1 MKILRRTKVK
11 VKITIAFLI
20 IVLII
25 GIVGAIGMNSLRKSN
40 SNAED
45 MYNNSLKN
53 LYMLSDTEQNLSAIN
68 GNILQLIY
76 IRDDSQKA
84 GILKNTKDNIDI
96 NDGYIQEY
104 EKLALEGE
112 KKNLFNTYKSQLK
125 DFKVEEEKM
134 VTLINNNN
142 FDEAVKQYKQ
152 MYNKFQPMFDTID
165 KLVKIDDN
173 EAKQKSENNNTVY
186 TAANNNII
194 IFLIVGIIL
203 AIVLAWV
210 LDREISTPL
219 SKIRAFA
226 ERLAKYN
233 FSKAITITGT
243 DEFSQTGIA
252 LNKAQKNV
260 SNLIKTIID
269 NSQNMSAASE
279 ELSAMVQELNATF
292 ENIDAATKGITNG
305 IQETSAS
312 SQEISAS
319 VEEVDASV
327 NQLSERAMEGSNN
340 SVQSKERA
348 KEVQSRGKESLKE
361 VEKVYAATKDKI
373 VKSIEAGKV
382 VENIGV
388 MSDTIAA
395 IAAQINLLAL
405 NAAIEAARAGEH
417 GKGFA
422 VVAEEVRKLAE
433 QSSEAVSGIKDTI
446 LKVQDAFKNLSSNSN
461 EILKFINEDI
471 HSQFENFRN
480 MGNQYYEDANF
491 VSAMSEEI
499 AAMTEEITATVD
511 QVSDAI
517 QNMAEIAQRSSDGAD
532 SIQQSMDEATGGV
545 EQVAQTAQSQ
555 AELAQS
561 LNEIVQKFQ
570 I

>member
-11 VKITIAFLI
+11 VKITIAFFI

-25 GIVGAIGMNSLRKSN
+25 GIVGAIGMSSLKKSN
-40 SNAED
+40 SNLED
-45 MYNNSLKN
+45 MYNNRLRAT
-53 LYMLSDTEQNLSAIN
+53 YMLSDGQENLAMIN
-68 GNILQLIY
+68 GDTLQLIY
-76 IRDDSQKA
+76 AGDNKA
-84 GILKNTKDNIDI
+84 DHLKNIENNI
-96 NDGYIQEY
+96 NTNSEYITEY
-104 EKLALEGE
+104 EKFKVSQEEQA
-112 KKNLFNTYKSQLK
+112 LFNTYKSQFQ
-125 DFKVEEEKM
+125 DFRTEEEKM
-134 VTLINNNN
+134 LTFINANNIEGAAN
-142 FDEAVKQYKQ
+142 EYKQ
-152 MYNKFQPMFDTID
+152 MYSKWSPMFSTIN
-165 KLVKIDDN
+165 KLVTLNSNYAKSIDESN
-173 EAKQKSENNNTVY
+173 RVNY
-186 TAANNNII
+186 TAANMIML
-194 IFLIVGIIL
+194 IFVIAGIIL

-210 LDREISTPL
+210 LAREISNPL
-219 SKIRAFA
+219 LKIRAFA
-226 ERLAKYN
+226 ERLSKYD
-233 FSKAITITGT
+233 FSKSITITGT

-252 LNKAQKNV
+252 LNTAQENV
-260 SNLIKTIID
+260 SNLIKNIMD

-279 ELSAMVQELNATF
+279 ELSAMVQELNANF
-292 ENIDAATKGITNG
+292 ENIDAAAKGITNG

-319 VEEVDASV
+319 VEEVDASI

-348 KEVQSRGKESLKE
+348 KEVQSKGKESLKE
-361 VEKVYAATKDKI
+361 VEKVYVATKDKI
-373 VKSIEAGKV
+373 VKAIEAGKV

-446 LKVQDAFKNLSSNSN
+446 LKVQDAFKNLSNNSN
-461 EILKFINEDI
+461 EILKFINEDM
-471 HSQFENFRN
+471 HSQFENFGN

-499 AAMTEEITATVD
+499 AAMTEEITATVG
-511 QVSDAI
+511 QVSDAV
-517 QNMAEIAQRSSDGAD
+517 QNMAGIAQRSSDGAD
-532 SIQQSMDEATGGV
+532 SIQKSMDEATSGV